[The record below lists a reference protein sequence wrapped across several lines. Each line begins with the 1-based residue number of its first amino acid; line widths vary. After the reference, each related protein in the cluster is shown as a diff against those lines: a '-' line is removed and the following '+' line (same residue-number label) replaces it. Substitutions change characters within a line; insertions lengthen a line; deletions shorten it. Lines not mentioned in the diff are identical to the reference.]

1 MLTHHIEI
9 CARKC
14 DRVMLYCEGAGA
26 EEYHGKDWG
35 RASKQNGD
43 INGGVCVFV
52 RFSDEDSL

>member
-1 MLTHHIEI
+1 
-9 CARKC
+9 
-14 DRVMLYCEGAGA
+14 MLYCEGAGA